1 MIVQGTLIVLDLPQT
16 PPIYL
21 WVVVKPPTKLKSIS
35 DYPNNM
41 CQTRLKTLS
50 LIQVWGGRG
59 GVVIQA

>member
-1 MIVQGTLIVLDLPQT
+1 MIVQGTLIVLYLPQT
-16 PPIYL
+16 TPIYL

-35 DYPNNM
+35 DYPSHK

-50 LIQVWGGRG
+50 LIQVIGVGG